1 MKGDH
6 RHVTK
11 TQIWSRRVQ
20 PGIST
25 LLRLV
30 MGIVFLVAG
39 VSKLS
44 NLAIAE
50 LSVKSYQLLP
60 NDVAAVVGVVL
71 PILEVALAVL
81 LLLGIGTRVTSI
93 ALSLML
99 VAFIIGIG
107 SLWARGIIAQC
118 GCFGGTLIM
127 TEAPSY
133 PLEIARDCLML
144 LATVWLAIWPRTFV
158 SVDGWLGRGRNEPD
172 DINEITQNEGE
183 SKDGETHEEADEVE
197 RRLQRS

>member
-1 MKGDH
+1 M
-6 RHVTK
+6 
-11 TQIWSRRVQ
+11 Q

-30 MGIVFLVAG
+30 MGVVFLVAG
-39 VSKLS
+39 LSKLS

-81 LLLGIGTRVTSI
+81 LLLGVGTRVTAI
-93 ALSLML
+93 LLSVML
-99 VAFIIGIG
+99 VAFIVGIG

-144 LATVWLAIWPRTFV
+144 LATVWLVIWPRTFL
-158 SVDGWLGRGRNEPD
+158 SVDGWLSRGRNDPD
-172 DINEITQNEGE
+172 DINEHTHHEGE
-183 SKDGETHEEADEVE
+183 SKDGETHEEADEIE